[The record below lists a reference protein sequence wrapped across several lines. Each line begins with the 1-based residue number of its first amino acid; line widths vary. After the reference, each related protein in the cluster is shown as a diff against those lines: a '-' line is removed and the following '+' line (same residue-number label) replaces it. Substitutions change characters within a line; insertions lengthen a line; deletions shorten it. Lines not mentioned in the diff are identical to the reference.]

1 MNNFVAPMNHS
12 YIFNKALAILGIFA
26 LGVFINWFPLVFVR
40 IPWPQDEII
49 RPVTDALW
57 QTVTTIFIPVTWAI
71 WRLGL
76 KPADMGLTLNN
87 LGKTTLL
94 GCALYTLALVS
105 FIHCSDDPLI
115 AKNLLRNV
123 DTVDAIILT
132 SSMSLVA
139 AGTDIATRGFILLT
153 LARYTNVWFAIV
165 VQNLTWYLGH
175 IHEIGLLENCLGY
188 YQALGLTLTLG
199 LLGDAI
205 ALRTRNVI
213 GLSIAHILL
222 NVVMV
227 SYMRHL

>member
-1 MNNFVAPMNHS
+1 MSHVVLPSTRTYRLNQVIS
-12 YIFNKALAILGIFA
+12 ILGIFT
-26 LGVFINWFPLVFVR
+26 LGIFLNWFPLVFAN
-40 IPWPQDEII
+40 IPWPQDRIL
-49 RPVTDALW
+49 RPIADALW
-57 QTVTTIFIPVTWAI
+57 QTITTIIIPIGWAI

-76 KPADMGLTLNN
+76 KPSDMGLSQNN
-87 LGKTTLL
+87 LVKTTLL
-94 GCALYTLALVS
+94 GCALYSLALAS

-123 DTVDAIILT
+123 DTIDAIILT

-205 ALRTRNVI
+205 ALKTRNVI